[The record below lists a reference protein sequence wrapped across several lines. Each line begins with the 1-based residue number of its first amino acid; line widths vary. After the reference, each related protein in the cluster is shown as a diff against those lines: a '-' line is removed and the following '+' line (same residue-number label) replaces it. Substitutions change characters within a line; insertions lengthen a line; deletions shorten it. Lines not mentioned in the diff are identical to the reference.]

1 MSELEKQA
9 LYVSSSKNTRLHS
22 SYKCMACARHCLRQT
37 NITLKRK
44 DIFLPN
50 YRFFFAQIRNK
61 ILFHSQKTSSIPPP
75 RNIKWSASY
84 NFVGDRHFQLYAVF
98 KVMVRPCKKRIYL
111 E

>member
-50 YRFFFAQIRNK
+50 YRFFSHKSEIRFCF
-61 ILFHSQKTSSIPPP
+61 ILKKHHLSPPP
-75 RNIKWSASY
+75 EY
-84 NFVGDRHFQLYAVF
+84 QMVGL
-98 KVMVRPCKKRIYL
+98 L
-111 E
+111 